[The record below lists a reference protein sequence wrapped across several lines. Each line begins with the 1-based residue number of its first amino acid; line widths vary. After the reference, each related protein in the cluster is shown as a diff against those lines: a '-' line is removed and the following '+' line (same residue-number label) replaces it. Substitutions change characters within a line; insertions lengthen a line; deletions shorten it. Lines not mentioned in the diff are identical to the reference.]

1 VRLRIVFILR
11 STVVAERNASDLK
24 TPPPGCPEPFLERQ
38 IQAPSKSRVTVK
50 SSSCNLRL
58 LTCIRPRIRT
68 GKRDA
73 RCMEFVG
80 ALDDP
85 NWSLTRRD
93 DFIDRLLPGTEGR
106 PVLSRGGTR
115 YLASASSTATH
126 LSCGC
131 SVRSTVPSAFCAKL
145 LTN

>member
-1 VRLRIVFILR
+1 MPLGLL
-11 STVVAERNASDLK
+11 SNA
-24 TPPPGCPEPFLERQ
+24 
-38 IQAPSKSRVTVK
+38 KSRPLQV
-50 SSSCNLRL
+50 SCYREILVMLLYLRRF
-58 LTCIRPRIRT
+58 TCIRPRIRT
-68 GKRDA
+68 AKRDA
-73 RCMEFVG
+73 RCTEFVR

-126 LSCGC
+126 QRCGC
-131 SVRSTVPSAFCAKL
+131 SVRSTVPSAFHAKL
-145 LTN
+145 LNLAAFSMNSYLPAMITIK